1 VASGV
6 RYGTDGFVSIEFL
19 GRWTPQNDALCNPA
33 ELYFVTFVREV
44 EDDAERVDFSSFSTG
59 GPIKPGIDVF

>member
-1 VASGV
+1 MTELTALFRSNFWG
-6 RYGTDGFVSIEFL
+6 DGLPKMTLSVI
-19 GRWTPQNDALCNPA
+19 PP

-59 GPIKPGIDVF
+59 GPIKPGMEDF